1 MSLTSA
7 PHAIKAAILL
17 AITTAACGPIIEQAS
32 FPMRPDTTTPG
43 DLLGPYDGTI
53 TDGES
58 EKPVSGALVVATWIF
73 ERGVGLVG
81 PDGAVQRESETDADG
96 KYSIARLEN
105 MPGGLSTRVTSF
117 TLVVYKRGYV
127 GYRSD
132 RFFSDGARRTDFAQH
147 GNLVRL
153 ERFGDE
159 MSHARH
165 LAFIGGPQP
174 VRKAAAWEV
183 ELATAEL
190 EGTRKPGRRAPE
202 PVALPPPMLDIWALL
217 RDSDIR
223 QATNFKGDFEEER
236 LTDLPRTNFYDSHHF
251 KAVGQPEKYDVALRV
266 WRLPKAEAE
275 AQYKKLLE
283 TLPEAKEQNEI
294 ATKSLRAGTEQILA
308 IAWYDEPRGV
318 VAQLTCGTSQCADHA
333 ATVKLGRIVED
344 RLDAW
349 IGGRLAAPKPKTEE
363 DVGEKPE
370 EKPLQLKP
378 PELKR

>member
-1 MSLTSA
+1 MSVTS
-7 PHAIKAAILL
+7 PLPTIKAAILL
-17 AITTAACGPIIEQAS
+17 AFTTVACGPIIEQAG
-32 FPMRPDTTTPG
+32 FPVRPDTTQPG
-43 DLLGPYDGTI
+43 DLLGPYDGRV
-53 TDGES
+53 TDAES
-58 EKPVSGALVVATWIF
+58 DKAVAGALVVATWTF
-73 ERGVGLVG
+73 QRGVGLVG
-81 PDGAVQRESETDADG
+81 PDGAVQKEIETDG
-96 KYSIARLEN
+96 EGGYSVPRLSD

-147 GNLVRL
+147 GNHVRL
-153 ERFGDE
+153 DRFGDE

-165 LAFIGGPQP
+165 LAFIAGPQA

-183 ELATAEL
+183 ELASAEL

-202 PVALPPPMLDIWALL
+202 PVAIAPPLLDIWPLL
-217 RDSDIR
+217 RESDVR
-223 QATNFKGDFEEER
+223 GVTGFKGDFEEVR
-236 LTDLPRTNFYDSHHF
+236 LTDLARTTFYDSHHF

-266 WRLPKAEAE
+266 WRLPKPEAE

-308 IAWYDEPRGV
+308 MAWYDEPRGV
-318 VAQLTCGTSQCADHA
+318 VAQLTCGTAQCADVG
-333 ATVKLGRIVED
+333 ATLKLARIVED

-349 IGGRLAAPKPKTEE
+349 IGGRLAAPKEE
-363 DVGEKPE
+363 TPAKPE
-370 EKPLQLKP
+370 EKPLQLTP